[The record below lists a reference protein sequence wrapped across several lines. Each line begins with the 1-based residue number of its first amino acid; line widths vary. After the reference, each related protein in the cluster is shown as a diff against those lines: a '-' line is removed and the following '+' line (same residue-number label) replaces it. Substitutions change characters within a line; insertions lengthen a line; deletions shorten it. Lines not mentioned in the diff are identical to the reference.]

1 MEIIINCMNVQGP
14 RVDKHS
20 CEKSLE
26 CLEGLQANLFQD
38 SQVELHLKIQFV
50 NSVPAA
56 LQEGRI
62 LFCL

>member
-1 MEIIINCMNVQGP
+1 MNVQGP
-14 RVDKHS
+14 RVDKYT

-38 SQVELHLKIQFV
+38 SYCCQVELHLKIQFLQFA

-62 LFCL
+62 LFCR